1 MLQLQVPMS
10 ESFDEVSN
18 LFITSYYAMELEHSL
33 VSLSKWE
40 AFFEKPFLS
49 PADKTDEEILWYVR
63 AMTVSPNT
71 PPEVFLRLSQKN
83 FSEIND
89 YINGKSTATTF
100 REMPHSP
107 SSKEV
112 ITAEIIRYWMI
123 ALNIPAEYESWH
135 LNQLFALIRVTNLKN
150 APAKKMGRQE
160 AARRQQSLN
169 AQRLA
174 QLGTRG

>member
-1 MLQLQVPMS
+1 MS
-10 ESFDEVSN
+10 ESFDEASN
-18 LFITSYYAMELEHSL
+18 LFITSYYTIELEHSL

-40 AFFEKPFLS
+40 SFFEKPFLS
-49 PADKTDEEILWYVR
+49 PIEKTTEETLWYIR
-63 AMTVSPNT
+63 TMTKTPDV
-71 PPEVFLRLSQKN
+71 PPEIFLCLSEKN
-83 FSEIND
+83 FAEISD

-107 SSKEV
+107 SSREI

-150 APAKKMGRQE
+150 APPKKVGKQE
-160 AARRQQSLN
+160 AAQRQQSLN
-169 AQRLA
+169 ARRLA
-174 QLGTRG
+174 ELGTRG